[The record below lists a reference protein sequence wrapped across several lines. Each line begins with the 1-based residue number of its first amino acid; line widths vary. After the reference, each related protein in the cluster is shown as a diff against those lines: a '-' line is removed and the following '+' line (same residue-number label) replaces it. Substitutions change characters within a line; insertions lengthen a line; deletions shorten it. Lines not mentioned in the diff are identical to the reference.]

1 MTPTPSSTPPGGE
14 VPVAAVPPTA
24 PPRAGLRRLAGLPG
38 ALRRHPGRA
47 LAVLVLFALIVFG
60 AAQAGAQLWAG
71 YHFRA
76 ARAALERYRTT
87 EAGYHLSAC
96 LRIWPNDPDVLFLAA
111 RAARRAGLFDQAD
124 DFLNRCQELRGRDDE
139 LTLERALLTADR
151 GDVDDVM
158 KFCRARVAAN
168 DPASPLILE
177 ALARGCLRSYHLDDA
192 EWAVKTWLEREPN
205 NAPAHFIRGR
215 VARERLAQG
224 DAALAF
230 RRALEIDPELDE
242 ARDQLAVVLVEMH
255 QAPDALPHLEYL
267 RRRRPD
273 NPAVAVYQAQ
283 CYDLLGRQSE
293 AAEVLDEVLA
303 KHPNYPSALAE
314 RGKLALNAGQ
324 QDQAETWLR
333 RALAVA
339 PGDATVLPQLQ
350 KCLVQMGRNDEAQA
364 LEPQLTQAKEDLKR
378 IHQLVNHDIQ
388 ANPHNAD
395 LHYEVG
401 MIFQRAGATAE
412 GLRWLEN
419 AIRLNPRHAK
429 AHEALAD
436 LYDRT
441 GESAKAQ
448 RHRRLARELGG
459 DKSPGAA
466 REGPA
471 QPAAAGPTEKEKAR

>member
-14 VPVAAVPPTA
+14 VPVAAVPPA
-24 PPRAGLRRLAGLPG
+24 LPPRAGLRRLASLPG
-38 ALRRHPGRA
+38 AFRRHPGRA
-47 LAVLVLFALIVFG
+47 LAVLMLLALIVFG
-60 AAQAGAQLWAG
+60 VGLAGTQLWAS

-76 ARAALERYRTT
+76 ARAALERYHTT
-87 EAGYHLSAC
+87 EAGDHLGAC
-96 LRIWPNDPDVLFLAA
+96 LRVWPNDPDVLFLAA
-111 RAARRAGLFDQAD
+111 RAARRAGLFGEAD
-124 DFLNRCQELRGRDDE
+124 DFLNRCQDLRGRDDE

-158 KFCRARVAAN
+158 KFCRAKVAAN

-177 ALARGCLRSYHLDDA
+177 SLARGCLRSYHLDDA
-192 EWAVKTWLEREPN
+192 EWAVRTWLEREPHD
-205 NAPAHFIRGR
+205 ALAHYIRGR
-215 VARERLAQG
+215 LARERVAQS
-224 DAALAF
+224 DAAAAF

-242 ARDQLAVVLVEMH
+242 AREQLAIVLVEMH
-255 QAPDALPHLEYL
+255 QAPEALPHLEYL

-273 NPAVAVYQAQ
+273 SPALAVNQAQ
-283 CYDLLGRQSE
+283 CYDLLGRQNE
-293 AAEVLDEVLA
+293 AVELLDEVLA
-303 KHPNYPSALAE
+303 RYPSYQPALAE

-350 KCLVQMGRNDEAQA
+350 KCLVQMGRSDEAQA
-364 LEPQLTQAKEDLKR
+364 LEPQLKQAREDLER
-378 IHQLVNHDIQ
+378 INQLVNHDIQ

-436 LYDRT
+436 LYDRA

-459 DKSPGAA
+459 DKSAGEA
-466 REGPA
+466 REGPTRPTA
-471 QPAAAGPTEKEKAR
+471 VGPTGKESAR